1 MPGKHVSLELYYYL
15 ILLSDVLCFDNSFSW
30 TRSKKVYYTC
40 DVIAPDDTLIS
51 KEINRLI
58 ENGDWQSLSE
68 RFETTHL

>member
-1 MPGKHVSLELYYYL
+1 MPGKHVSLELYHYL
-15 ILLSDVLCFDNSFSW
+15 ILFSDVLCFDNSFSW

-40 DVIAPDDTLIS
+40 DVIAPDETLIS